1 MGKKDTK
8 FIVPKDLEQ
17 PTYVNAVRVHCT
29 DHEFLLDFAFI
40 DIAEAADQ
48 EPILATVRNRISM
61 PPDTYA
67 KVLGMLQTVKEQHE
81 AKRARAQGK
90 EQG

>member
-1 MGKKDTK
+1 MDKKDTK

-17 PTYVNAVRVHCT
+17 PAYVNAVRVHCT

-40 DIAEAADQ
+40 DITEAADQ
-48 EPILATVRNRISM
+48 EPILATVRSRISM

-67 KVLGMLQTVKEQHE
+67 KFLEMLQAVKDQHE
-81 AKRARAQGK
+81 AKRSRAQGG
-90 EQG
+90 E